1 MSHTVDLLTIAGARE
16 LAEKVRSFWLD
27 RGHPEVLPRVV
38 DGEPSSMK
46 LGTIAVVRSNLVN
59 GLPPRKRGA

>member
-1 MSHTVDLLTIAGARE
+1 MSQPVDLLTIAGAQE
-16 LAEKVRSFWLD
+16 LAAKVKAYWRD
-27 RGHPEVLPRVV
+27 RGHPEVLPRIV
-38 DGEPSSMK
+38 DGEPSAMK